1 MTPFARIYA
10 QAFLGAAA
18 PGYDFEKFLE
28 AAGEVSRAVAGDRRL
43 RAFFTS
49 PAVPLP
55 AKKGALARL
64 SAAAGVDAFGARLL
78 DLVLEKGR
86 LAALADI
93 LSAIRDQADRAGGV
107 VAARVSVASPASEA
121 ERAKIAEAL
130 GRSVGRRVRLEMDV
144 DEKILGG
151 FVARVGS
158 EVFDASVRRAVEQ
171 FRERIKEG
179 AGT

>member
-1 MTPFARIYA
+1 MLKNAAQRQPQSATQFSMANTNAETHVPADGRTWSIWPVARSTTRI
-10 QAFLGAAA
+10 
-18 PGYDFEKFLE
+18 
-28 AAGEVSRAVAGDRRL
+28 
-43 RAFFTS
+43 
-49 PAVPLP
+49 
-55 AKKGALARL
+55 
-64 SAAAGVDAFGARLL
+64 
-78 DLVLEKGR
+78 
-86 LAALADI
+86 
-93 LSAIRDQADRAGGV
+93 
-107 VAARVSVASPASEA
+107 
-121 ERAKIAEAL
+121 